1 MNPAFTP
8 LTKGI
13 VINQAIDDMKD
24 LARKMKFKTGDKVIL

>member
-13 VINQAIDDMKD
+13 FINQAIDDMKD
-24 LARKMKFKTGDKVIL
+24 ACKKK